1 MNPLQRLGACG
12 QAVWLDYLKRSFIAQ
27 GELRELIEN
36 DGLKGVTS
44 NPSIFEKAIGESDE
58 YACAIEACLRR
69 RTLGVEAIYEQ
80 LAIADI
86 GAAAD
91 ELRPVFERTQGR
103 DGYVSLECSPYLA
116 DDSEASV
123 KEALRLWAA
132 VGRPNLM
139 IKVPATPAGVA
150 AIEILIGRGVN
161 VNVTLLLSVDVYE
174 RVVEA
179 YLSGLDLY
187 RRAGGDVAKIASV
200 ASFFVSRIDTAVDDR
215 LEGLGDREAA
225 DRLRG
230 GTAIA
235 NAKIAFARYRS
246 LFAGPRWRALEDLGA
261 KTQRLLWASTSA
273 KNPAFKDTLYVEA
286 LIGRDTVNTMPR
298 ETLDAF
304 RDHGEVSADSVE
316 QDLEGAQRSL
326 TELER
331 QGISLNEVTEKLLQ
345 DGVRQ
350 FSAAFDQ
357 LFEILARRREELLA
371 GDRRKLEPQGRS
383 ERR

>member
-1 MNPLQRLGACG
+1 MNPLQRLETCG
-12 QAVWLDYLKRSFIAQ
+12 QAVWLDYLKRSFVAQ
-27 GELRELIEN
+27 GELRKLIEN

-58 YACAIEACLRR
+58 YAGAIQACLRR
-69 RTLGVEAIYEQ
+69 RNLGVAAIYEQ

-86 GAAAD
+86 AAAAD
-91 ELRPVFERTQGR
+91 ELRAVFERTQGR

-150 AIEILIGRGVN
+150 AIETLIGRGVN
-161 VNVTLLLSVDVYE
+161 VNVTLLFSVDVYE
-174 RVVEA
+174 RVVAA

-200 ASFFVSRIDTAVDDR
+200 ASFFVSRIDTAVDQR
-215 LEGLGDREAA
+215 LEGLGDSAAA

-230 GTAIA
+230 RTAIA
-235 NAKIAFARYRS
+235 NAKIAYARYRS
-246 LFAGPRWRALEDLGA
+246 LFAGPRWRALADLGA

-273 KNPAFKDTLYVEA
+273 KNPAFKDTAYVEA

-304 RDHGEVSADSVE
+304 RDHGEVSVDSVE
-316 QDLEGAQRSL
+316 HDLEGARASL
-326 TELER
+326 NELER
-331 QGISLNEVTEKLLQ
+331 LGISLDEVTATLLQ

-357 LFEILARRREELLA
+357 LFEILARRREELLC
-371 GDRRKLEPQGRS
+371 GDRKLESQGSS
-383 ERR
+383 ERC